1 MKLDAFQSFH
11 GDVFLTPPPPP
22 PPPLFTSQSEF
33 KPTLLGHY
41 SVLSGLCE
49 GLNRV
54 NR

>member
-1 MKLDAFQSFH
+1 MKLGAFQSFH
-11 GDVFLTPPPPP
+11 GDVFLTPPPV
-22 PPPLFTSQSEF
+22 TSQSKF

>member
-1 MKLDAFQSFH
+1 MKLGAFQSFH
-11 GDVFLTPPPPP
+11 GDVFLTP

-41 SVLSGLCE
+41 SVLSGLSE

>member
-1 MKLDAFQSFH
+1 MKLGPFQSFH
-11 GDVFLTPPPPP
+11 GDVFLT
-22 PPPLFTSQSEF
+22 PPLFTSQSEF